1 MPRPR
6 FREGRKTNRR
16 WPHSIF
22 LDVSNIDQRAVM
34 TSRHTA
40 AITAPFRHASVT
52 KRPVAL
58 PPDSTRGTYA
68 RSTKARFIASRGD
81 VASLSQMPV
90 VHGSTAYCFSTVRIR
105 APDPAMHG
113 VQAHPRGAGKRR
125 LDEIGCDLLVAQ
137 RPESAT
143 ARTMPA
149 HRKPAVP
156 ALGSLHTGL
165 QTNSRQ
171 RQNPLKNGRQADQ
184 RHE

>member
-137 RPESAT
+137 RPESAHGQDHASSPKT
-143 ARTMPA
+143 RRPGAGIASYWT
-149 HRKPAVP
+149 
-156 ALGSLHTGL
+156 
-165 QTNSRQ
+165 TN
-171 RQNPLKNGRQADQ
+171 
-184 RHE
+184 